1 MAQGVQMRAITDYH
15 AADPRMISFAAGEL
29 MVKEKEEAGWF
40 FGANSQGQKGYFPAT
55 YVEAI

>member
-1 MAQGVQMRAITDYH
+1 MRALTDY
-15 AADPRMISFAAGEL
+15 AASDPRMISFSAGEL

-40 FGANSQGQKGYFPAT
+40 FGTNSQGQRGYFPAS